1 MSNILFLFLT
11 IIIILI
17 IFYLNVKKKDTF
29 ITEITD
35 IQEARKKL
43 NFQYNLIGYQKGT
56 PGYDGEKGKIGPTG
70 PQSDIKI
77 RGLTGLHGKNGL
89 NYGSLLF
96 KNTESETISELINTQ
111 TNKKN
116 DLDIKV
122 PNAEQG
128 DPGVVGTIK
137 FINHLDE
144 EIGSYYPPIHTYART
159 LEPIIIN
166 VPKGRDGTKGE
177 AGDSASHPKGPRGVR
192 GNRGEQGEQ
201 GPIGEPGI
209 QGAKGPIGG
218 ADDVEGDFNS
228 VKVNNKICFKDK
240 PSECIDIDILETLV
254 NYEDYENIIRERRD
268 RLKIQLCKL
277 CYFNKYNLQKNPNY
291 DELKQE
297 YIRQLDEIDFYFG
310 EPLTSEQFENIDDD
324 SLPPICP
331 APTHPPPD
339 CNCKGADATHYR
351 YENCRCEKLT
361 KNCGVGSFISRSS
374 YVSDELE
381 RVEDNKCAICT
392 FTRDHV
398 DEESGELYVGC
409 DGVYDGVVARCDT
422 HEYIKVTGGSEGYEC
437 TTCPP
442 GYYVKDSRTGIEEC
456 PSGHMCKDG
465 VKTACPA
472 NTYQSNK
479 GQSECTPCTSSC
491 GVGQHITGQC
501 NATTNYSCTDCIEG
515 VNYCSDGKIN
525 RQCTKCADYGQS
537 TLNPCTKTTDTTCL
551 PNEITVY
558 QNSNYS
564 GSSERWS
571 SSWDGYGA
579 GSDIGLDLMSW
590 WSDRISGFDKTAGA
604 SVGIH
609 QHRRYKGLCTD
620 LTTYGG
626 KIDFT
631 RAGLDR
637 SNKSN
642 DWGWWND
649 RISSISIPS
658 RCEAGKGWDW
668 VPDPY

>member
-1 MSNILFLFLT
+1 MPNILFLFLT

-77 RGLTGLHGKNGL
+77 RGLTGLHGKDGL

-96 KNTESETISELINTQ
+96 KNTKSETISELTNTQ

-137 FINHLDE
+137 FINHLGE

-166 VPKGRDGTKGE
+166 VPKGRDGPKGE
-177 AGDSASHPKGPRGVR
+177 AGDSTSHPQGPRGIR

-218 ADDVEGDFNS
+218 ADDVDGDFNS
-228 VKVNNKICFKDK
+228 VKVNNKVCFKDN
-240 PSECIDIDILETLV
+240 PSECMDIDILETLV
-254 NYEDYENIIRERRD
+254 NYEDYENIIRARRD

-291 DELKQE
+291 DELKVE
-297 YIRQLDEIDFYFG
+297 YIRQLDEIDVYFG
-310 EPLTSEQFENIDDD
+310 ENLTSKQFEEIKDE
-324 SLPPICP
+324 LPSPLCP
-331 APTHPPPD
+331 APTHPPPECACD
-339 CNCKGADATHYR
+339 GPDATHYI

-361 KNCGVGSFISRSS
+361 TNCGVGSFISRYSS
-374 YVSDELE
+374 LNDK
-381 RVEDNKCAICT
+381 RQKVEDNKCAPCT

-398 DEESGELYVGC
+398 DEASGELYVGC
-409 DGVYDGVVARCDT
+409 DGVYDGVVASCDT
-422 HEYIKVTGGSEGYEC
+422 TEYIEVTGGSEGYKC
-437 TTCPP
+437 TKCLP
-442 GYYVKDSRTGIEEC
+442 GDYINDSRTGKEEC
-456 PSGHMCKDG
+456 PEGHMCING

-472 NTYQSNK
+472 NTYQSK
-479 GQSECTPCTSSC
+479 RGQSQCTSCITSCNPGQYIITECGGAGNNSCAECDGKTTWCYNSNSVPCT
-491 GVGQHITGQC
+491 I
-501 NATTNYSCTDCIEG
+501 
-515 VNYCSDGKIN
+515 
-525 RQCTKCADYGQS
+525 CAELGQS
-537 TLNPCTKTTDTTCL
+537 TINECTKTSDTTCL
-551 PNEITVY
+551 SNEITVY

-571 SSWDGYGA
+571 RSWDGYGG

-590 WSDRISGFDKTAGA
+590 WNDRISGFKKTAGA

-609 QHRRYKGLCTD
+609 QHRLYKGLCTD
-620 LTTYGG
+620 LTKYGG

-631 RAGLDR
+631 RADLDR
-637 SNKSN
+637 SNKSW

-658 RCEAGKGWDW
+658 KCEAGKGSDW
-668 VPDPY
+668 VPNTY

>member
-96 KNTESETISELINTQ
+96 KNTKSETISELTNTQ

-177 AGDSASHPKGPRGVR
+177 DGDSTSHPKGPNGVP

-201 GPIGEPGI
+201 GSIGEPGI

-254 NYEDYENIIRERRD
+254 NYEDYESIIRERRD
-268 RLKIQLCKL
+268 RLEIQLCKL

-310 EPLTSEQFENIDDD
+310 EPLKSKQFENIDDD
-324 SLPPICP
+324 SLPLICP

-339 CNCKGADATHYR
+339 CDCKGADATHYR

-361 KNCGVGSFISRSS
+361 KNCGVGSFISRHS
-374 YVSDELE
+374 YVSEGEE
-381 RVEDNKCAICT
+381 RVEDNKCAKCT

-409 DGVYDGVVARCDT
+409 DGVYDGVVASCAE
-422 HEYIKVTGGSEGYEC
+422 HEYINLIGGSEGYEC
-437 TTCPP
+437 ITCPD
-442 GYYVKDSRTGIEEC
+442 GSYVADSKTGCEEC
-456 PSGHMCKDG
+456 PSGHMCNG
-465 VKTACPA
+465 GEKTACPP
-472 NTYQSNK
+472 NTYQSNN
-479 GQSECTPCTSSC
+479 GQSTCPPCTSSC
-491 GVGQHITGQC
+491 DVGKHLNGDCTG
-501 NATTNYSCTDCIEG
+501 TTNPTCKECEEG
-515 VNYCSDGKIN
+515 KTYCSDGKGKL
-525 RQCTKCADYGQS
+525 QCTKCDEGKS
-537 TLNPCTKTTDTTCL
+537 TLNPCTKTTDTKCL
-551 PNEITVY
+551 SNEITVY
-558 QNSNYS
+558 QNSNFS
-564 GSSERWS
+564 GSSELHRLSWS
-571 SSWDGYGA
+571 GQY
-579 GSDIGLDLMSW
+579 DLHGW
-590 WSDRISGFDKTAGA
+590 WNDRISGFKKPVGA

-609 QHRRYKGLCTD
+609 QHRGFKGLCTD
-620 LTTYGG
+620 LTEYGG
-626 KIDFT
+626 EIDFT
-631 RAGLDR
+631 RADLDR
-637 SNKSN
+637 SNKSW

-658 RCEAGKGWDW
+658 KCKAESGSDW
-668 VPDPY
+668 VPNKY